1 MLTDVDRVRVPS
13 AREASLWETLPDP
26 VASLRE
32 CWPRLDPHF
41 VIVVVGMPAPQ
52 GSKVPMGR
60 NGEGRILMRE
70 ASKAVA
76 PWRESVE
83 RAALRLISPDREGVT
98 LLPGYPLTGPLVAE
112 MVFTMPKPTAAP
124 KKRRTWPATARN
136 DLSKL
141 IRSTEDALKT
151 AGAIKDDG
159 LIVEYIRAAKVFP
172 LEDRDALAVPGAT
185 IRVWSVDRLTE

>member
-1 MLTDVDRVRVPS
+1 
-13 AREASLWETLPDP
+13 
-26 VASLRE
+26 
-32 CWPRLDPHF
+32 
-41 VIVVVGMPAPQ
+41 
-52 GSKVPMGR
+52 MG
-60 NGEGRILMRE
+60 NGVMIE

-98 LLPGYPLTGPLVAE
+98 LLPGYPLSGPLVAE

>member
-1 MLTDVDRVRVPS
+1 MPTDADRVEDLP
-13 AREASLWETLPDP
+13 LWRTLFDP
-26 VASLRE
+26 VAPIRSGFRS
-32 CWPRLDPHF
+32 PDPHF

-83 RAALRLISPDREGVT
+83 RAALRLISPDREGAT
-98 LLPGYPLTGPLVAE
+98 LYPGYPLGGPLVAE

-136 DLSKL
+136 DVSKL
-141 IRSTEDALKT
+141 VRSTEDALKT
-151 AGAIKDDG
+151 SGAIKDDG
-159 LIVEYIRAAKVFP
+159 LIVEYVRVAKVFP
-172 LEDRDALAVPGAT
+172 QEDRDALAVPGAV
-185 IRVWSVDRLTE
+185 IRIWSVDRLTE

>member
-1 MLTDVDRVRVPS
+1 MLTDVDRVEDLP
-13 AREASLWETLPDP
+13 LWRTLPDP
-26 VASLRE
+26 VAPLRSRFRS
-32 CWPRLDPHF
+32 PDPHF

-98 LLPGYPLTGPLVAE
+98 LLPGFPLSGPLVAE

-159 LIVEYIRAAKVFP
+159 LIVEYVRAAKVFP

-185 IRVWSVDRLTE
+185 IRVWSVDLLTE

>member
-1 MLTDVDRVRVPS
+1 MLADVDPVRVS
-13 AREASLWETLPDP
+13 YVREAPLWETLPDP

-32 CWPRLDPHF
+32 CWPRPASDF

-76 PWRESVE
+76 PWRDSVE

-98 LLPGYPLTGPLVAE
+98 LLPGFPLSGPLVAE

-159 LIVEYIRAAKVFP
+159 LIVEYIRAAKVYP
-172 LEDRDALAVPGAT
+172 QEDRDALAVPGAT